1 LLDNLTDSATWED
14 LIYRIYVRH
23 AIEAGIRNSSQ
34 GKTVDVE
41 EFRRT
46 FGLAAFWIHL
56 FLLAVNESPSTRGP
70 RVSQTEKLLMEIPH
84 APLKDL
90 RSTGY
95 FFDELKAY
103 SASADMDLTTYC
115 VSFVSPYLAKVCESH
130 DKLGH
135 FAKSGILKLA
145 VRYLSNPRDEEI
157 VDSIFGL
164 WKVAVSE
171 VDRAAKTDFAVP
183 LDKSETVA
191 NRQKLQAAEFL
202 VKLLVN
208 IIKMFKLAESSAN
221 SRKADETTNPVFK
234 TILESWEVLEGKI
247 S

>member
-1 LLDNLTDSATWED
+1 
-14 LIYRIYVRH
+14 
-23 AIEAGIRNSSQ
+23 
-34 GKTVDVE
+34 
-41 EFRRT
+41 
-46 FGLAAFWIHL
+46 
-56 FLLAVNESPSTRGP
+56 
-70 RVSQTEKLLMEIPH
+70 MEIPH

-103 SASADMDLTTYC
+103 SASPDMDLTTYC
-115 VSFVSPYLAKVCESH
+115 VSFVSPYLVKACESF

-135 FAKSGILKLA
+135 FAKSGMLKLA
-145 VRYLSNPRDEEI
+145 IQYLSNPKDDEI

-171 VDRAAKTDFAVP
+171 VDRAGKANLAVP
-183 LDKSETVA
+183 LDKAESFA
-191 NRQKLQAAEFL
+191 NRQKLQSAEFL

-208 IIKMFKLAESSAN
+208 IIKMFRLAESSAN
-221 SRKADETTNPVFK
+221 LRKTDETVNPVFK
-234 TILESWEVLEGKI
+234 TITERWEVLGGKI